1 MILYVDKYY
10 LKYGDMRFKKRIIRF
25 NIPTS
30 DGEKHTLFKR
40 PKEGLK
46 NAKST

>member
-1 MILYVDKYY
+1 MTFNFKKILFKYC
-10 LKYGDMRFKKRIIRF
+10 DMRFKNRIIRF